1 MVDELRVEGVVEEIQ
16 VEGVVDFQVEGVV
29 VGSLVRVEGV
39 VGGPLVEGVVVGL
52 QVLVEGV
59 VGGSRVVVEDEV
71 AKTDHRRA

>member
-1 MVDELRVEGVVEEIQ
+1 MVDELL
-16 VEGVVDFQVEGVV
+16 VEGVVDVQVEGGV
-29 VGSLVRVEGV
+29 VGPLVQVEGV

-59 VGGSRVVVEDEV
+59 VGGSRVEVEAGHQVVVEDEV